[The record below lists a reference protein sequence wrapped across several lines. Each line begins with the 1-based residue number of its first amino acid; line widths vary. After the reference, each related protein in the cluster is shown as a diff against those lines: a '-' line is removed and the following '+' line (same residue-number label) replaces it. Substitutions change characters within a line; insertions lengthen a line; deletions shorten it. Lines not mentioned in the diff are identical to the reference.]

1 MKRRTGILS
10 DNKTVRHIAKNVLI
24 LFSWAGQ
31 METLLPE
38 MVPIFDYKPIQMLNK
53 MEGLLHQDFD
63 RISHYDLMF
72 YSEMS
77 KDLLKLFASRDSVT
91 ERQALRQPDQNEAEE
106 EKKEEPAQPEESK
119 VKVDLEKPVDLA
131 AALAARGKKGKDK
144 KKGKKAA
151 KGKKDGFGSAKPAA
165 AAAASAPA

>member
-1 MKRRTGILS
+1 MRDVFAGHSERIIKQFLKCRTGILS
-10 DNKTVRHIAKNVLI
+10 DNKKVRHIAKNVLT

-31 METLLPE
+31 MASLLPE

-53 MEGLLHQDFD
+53 MEGLLQQDFD

-77 KDLLKLFASRDSVT
+77 KDLLVLFASRDSIT

-106 EKKEEPAQPEESK
+106 EKKEEP
-119 VKVDLEKPVDLA
+119 V
-131 AALAARGKKGKDK
+131 
-144 KKGKKAA
+144 
-151 KGKKDGFGSAKPAA
+151 
-165 AAAASAPA
+165 

>member
-1 MKRRTGILS
+1 MEEIKDTDFSRDYGAFTLILQQVCHPVSSPDERSLKKSFAHLEKVLTRDKVRDMFMGHSERIIEQFLKRRTGVLS
-10 DNKTVRHIAKNVLI
+10 DNSKVRHMAKNVLI

-31 METLLPE
+31 MESLLPE

-77 KDLLKLFASRDSVT
+77 KDLLKLFASRDAIT
-91 ERQALRQPDQNEAEE
+91 ERQALR
-106 EKKEEPAQPEESK
+106 
-119 VKVDLEKPVDLA
+119 
-131 AALAARGKKGKDK
+131 
-144 KKGKKAA
+144 
-151 KGKKDGFGSAKPAA
+151 
-165 AAAASAPA
+165 